1 MILSYSVSKPSNSCS
16 PICEFINEKNVM
28 IGSTFC
34 KECKYYNGEVGEGT
48 IHASGIGTIHALDC
62 TFKNKK
68 VKSKKKNCIWIM
80 EKTIDGGKTWWAF
93 CGTYFPTKKSCIF
106 STRDHE
112 PFTKNSLHKIRPT
125 KYISSK

>member
-1 MILSYSVSKPSNSCS
+1 MIIRYYKNSKTKRSVTP
-16 PICEFINEKNVM
+16 CEFVKINKESVEV
-28 IGSTFC
+28 GSIFC
-34 KECKYYNGEVGEGT
+34 ITCKYYNGDV
-48 IHASGIGTIHALDC
+48 GIGNITAIDC

-68 VKSKKKNCIWIM
+68 VKSEKKNCIWIM